1 MASESQKLLQLAVA
15 MSTALKV
22 PLRAVEQQRDMLLH
36 SPTTKGTM
44 QLFLEALFLLTS
56 KMLHLLTKL

>member
-1 MASESQKLLQLAVA
+1 M
-15 MSTALKV
+15 
-22 PLRAVEQQRDMLLH
+22 RAEEQQHDVLLH
-36 SPTTKGTM
+36 SLTTKGTM

>member
-36 SPTTKGTM
+36 SPTTKGTI
-44 QLFLEALFLLTS
+44 
-56 KMLHLLTKL
+56 